1 VELIVVTVAMAASD
15 KLIARSV
22 AEKIESALGDM
33 NVVADVRI
41 TEGINVEVDPD
52 GEEGTS

>member
-15 KLIARSV
+15 KLIAHSV
-22 AEKIESALGDM
+22 AEKIESALKDM